1 MRTLVVAASI
11 LALAL
16 LAGRASAHATGL
28 STSDVVVS
36 PSGSVRATLVFA
48 EADAARVLRI
58 APRALHEPGGM
69 AAGVLA
75 SLEGRAEVRSDGSL
89 CSHTLVEASPV
100 EADGYRFVLA
110 WSCAPPARELSIDL
124 AMLEDVEPRHRH
136 LARLQV
142 RGATIDA
149 LVTPASPT
157 FAWSA
162 ASRDGGGGA
171 GSSLAAAVRAGI
183 EHILT
188 GWDHLLFLLAL
199 LLGLRRARPLAAAI
213 SAFTV
218 AHSITLA
225 LAARGLV
232 AAGPRWVEPA
242 IAASIAFVAVE
253 NLGREPAS
261 HRWRMAFAFGLV
273 HGLGFAGAL
282 RQLTVS
288 RDRLVPTLFGF
299 NLGVELGQLC
309 VVALVLPLLALTL
322 RGRRREPEIVRALS
336 VAVGAAGAIACV
348 ARIVSR

>member
-1 MRTLVVAASI
+1 VRTLVVAASI

-16 LAGRASAHATGL
+16 LARRASAHATGL
-28 STSDVVVS
+28 STSEVVVS

-48 EADAARVLRI
+48 AADAARVLRV
-58 APRALHEPGGM
+58 APGVLREPGGM
-69 AAGVLA
+69 AEGALA

-89 CSHTLVEASPV
+89 CSHTLVEGHPT
-100 EADGYRFVLA
+100 EGDGYRFVLA
-110 WSCAPPARELSIDL
+110 WSCGPPARDLSVHL
-124 AMLEDVEPRHRH
+124 AMLEELEPQHRH
-136 LARLQV
+136 LARLDV
-142 RGATIDA
+142 GGATIDA
-149 LVTPASPT
+149 LVTPASPS
-157 FAWSA
+157 FGWSA
-162 ASRDGGGGA
+162 APRGGGA
-171 GSSLAAAVRAGI
+171 GSSLLAAMRAGI

-199 LLGLRRARPLAAAI
+199 LLGLRRAGPLAAAI

-225 LAARGLV
+225 LAALGLV

-253 NLGREPAS
+253 NLAREPAS
-261 HRWRMAFAFGLV
+261 HRWRMAFLFGLV
-273 HGLGFAGAL
+273 HGFGFAGAL
-282 RQLTVS
+282 RQLAVS
-288 RDRLVPTLFGF
+288 RERLVPTLFGF